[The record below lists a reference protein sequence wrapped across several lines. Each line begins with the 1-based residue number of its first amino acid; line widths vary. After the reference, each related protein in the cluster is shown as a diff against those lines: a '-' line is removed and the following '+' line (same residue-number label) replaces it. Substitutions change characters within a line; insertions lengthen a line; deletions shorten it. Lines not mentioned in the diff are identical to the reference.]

1 MKKLICHITTVH
13 PAKDT
18 RIFYKECKSLA
29 KNGFD
34 VKLIVINGESF
45 SEDDVEVFGVPC
57 QYSGRLQRFY
67 KASKTAYKKAL
78 ELNADIYHFHDPE
91 FLPYASKLIKKG
103 GKVIYDVHEDLPRQ
117 MLSKYWIPLP
127 FRKSGSKIIEF
138 FENKYAGKM
147 SCIITATSYIK
158 ERFLKFHNNVI
169 EVQNFPIIKFL
180 QNSKGVDKTSSE
192 ACYIGS
198 IAEVRGISE
207 LIKSLTFVED
217 NIRLNLAGKFNPE
230 SYRNELTQISGWEK
244 VIELDFIDPSQI
256 KDILQKS
263 FVGIVTLHPIINY
276 LDALP
281 VKMFEYMAAGIP
293 VIASNFPILKEI
305 IESNNCGICVDPLN
319 PEEMAK
325 SINYLYNNP
334 DKAQEM
340 GANGLKSVKEKYNWE
355 QEEKKLIKVYRSLY
369 NE

>member
-1 MKKLICHITTVH
+1 MKIKICHITTIH

-34 VKLIVINGESF
+34 VNLIVINGESF
-45 SEDDVEVFGVPC
+45 TEDDVEVFGVPC
-57 QYSGRLQRFY
+57 KFSGRLQRFY

-78 ELNADIYHFHDPE
+78 EINADIYHFHDPE
-91 FLPYASKLIKKG
+91 FLPFGARLVNRGK
-103 GKVIYDVHEDLPRQ
+103 KVIYDVHEDLPRQ

-127 FRKSGSKIIEF
+127 FRKSSSKIIEV

-169 EVQNFPIIKFL
+169 EVQNFPIIEFL
-180 QNSKGVDKTSSE
+180 QDSKEVNKTSRE
-192 ACYIGS
+192 ACYVGS

-207 LIKSLTFVED
+207 LIKSLTFAED

-230 SYRNELTQISGWEK
+230 NYRNELKQISGWEK
-244 VIELDFIDPSQI
+244 VIELGFIDPSQI
-256 KDILQKS
+256 KDILQRS

-276 LDALP
+276 LNALP
-281 VKMFEYMAAGIP
+281 VKMFEYMAASIP
-293 VIASNFPILKEI
+293 VIASDFPILKEI
-305 IESNNCGICVDPLN
+305 IESNKCGICVDPLN
-319 PEEMAK
+319 PEEIADA
-325 SINYLYNNP
+325 INYLFNNP
-334 DKAQEM
+334 DKANEM
-340 GANGLKSVKEKYNWE
+340 GMNGLKAVKEIYNWA